1 MICIYDNTIF
11 YNIRCNAEEV
21 VKCNMWDKIFL
32 GSETS
37 SNLKYEKKKSMVIG
51 RYVERGRGESPFSRT
66 SDQACR
72 EATLVHRR
80 VQGG

>member
-37 SNLKYEKKKSMVIG
+37 SNLKYEKKKHGYRAV
-51 RYVERGRGESPFSRT
+51 
-66 SDQACR
+66 CR
-72 EATLVHRR
+72 ERQRGKSLLANVRSGLPRSNPRT
-80 VQGG
+80 